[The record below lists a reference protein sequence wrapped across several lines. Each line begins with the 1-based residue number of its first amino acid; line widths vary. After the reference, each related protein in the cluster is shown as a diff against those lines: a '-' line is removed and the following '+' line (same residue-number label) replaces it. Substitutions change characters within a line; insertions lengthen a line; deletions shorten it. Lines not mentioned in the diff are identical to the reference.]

1 MRMLEKAIL
10 TLATIIFLMVGIA
23 SILLSIHWFTWDEV
37 QSFLGFITGN
47 RLREVGL
54 FALGFFLITISFS
67 IWIFSFLNRHREQT
81 IAFRNSLG
89 EVRISLAALE
99 DFIKKIASEVPEVKS
114 IRPRVSASK
123 KGLEVRNTVTLWSN
137 NNISDVAN
145 DLQFTIKKYLQDI
158 LGIERVNQIKV
169 LVSNLSLESR
179 RVEEIMG
186 RMSGRT

>member
-47 RLREVGL
+47 KLREVGL

>member
-37 QSFLGFITGN
+37 QSFLGFIAGN
-47 RLREVGL
+47 KVRQIGL
-54 FALGFFLITISFS
+54 FTLGFFLITISFS

-99 DFIKKIASEVPEVKS
+99 DFIKKIASEIPEVKS
-114 IRPRVSASK
+114 IRSRVSASK

-169 LVSNLSLESR
+169 LVSNISLESR
-179 RVEEIMG
+179 RIEEIMG
-186 RMSGRT
+186 RMSGRK